1 MVDTK
6 AILSETQEKLS
17 RLSKE
22 KKSLES
28 KLNDS
33 PSPSPTPVIASNDDQ
48 LQGYSNSTFF
58 LLI

>member
-33 PSPSPTPVIASNDDQ
+33 PSPSPTPVIPSNDDQ
-48 LQGYSNSTFF
+48 LQGYSKCT
-58 LLI
+58 L